1 MIMRD
6 GDRTLRARTSGSGV
20 GWIRCVGDGTDLII
34 AIQKDGAA
42 GSQVI
47 AGLGEE
53 RITTG
58 LETVLASCR
67 GAVHGIHGHVPHDQ
81 GDRIEGIDPIM
92 RALMGALAETLP
104 SSDHVQAAYGWTNRG
119 GAMSIGCDVP
129 IGDPRRPRPGD
140 AVAGMAAGIRP
151 GSVMVARDHT
161 PMNAAMTGG
170 EASHRAET
178 IEIVM
183 TPWIERSVDMDVLS
197 RLRTIEAGRIAARAL
212 GLGCDEILKK

>member
-20 GWIRCVGDGTDLII
+20 GWIRYIGEGVDLLI
-34 AIQKDGAA
+34 AIQKDGST

-47 AGLGEE
+47 AGLSEE
-53 RITTG
+53 RMTTG
-58 LETVLASCR
+58 LEAVLASCR
-67 GAVHGIHGHVPHDQ
+67 GSVHGMHGHVPHDQ
-81 GDRIEGIDPIM
+81 VDRIERIDACM
-92 RALMGALAETLP
+92 TALLGALAETLP
-104 SSDHVQAAYGWTNRG
+104 CSDHVQAAYGWTARG

-129 IGDPRRPRPGD
+129 IGNPGRPRPGD
-140 AVAGMAAGIRP
+140 AVAVMAADVRP
-151 GSVMVARDHT
+151 GFVMVAKDHT

-170 EASHRAET
+170 EGSHRAEA

-183 TPWIERSVDMDVLS
+183 TPWIERSVEMDVLS